1 VISEDVLLFHHA
13 ISKLWTLVQVFKML
27 LMFEV
32 FLKRSRYKRISIRWS
47 VSRLTVHLVWV
58 TKYRYK
64 VLTGDIQKRCREL
77 LIQVCDAEDVRILSG
92 VVSKDHIHIH
102 VEYPPSVSISNLVK
116 RMKGRASRLLQK
128 EFPVLSKRYW
138 GKHLWGIGY
147 GAWSTGNITEEIVQ
161 EYLKRHKSSSNDTE
175 DFKLD

>member
-1 VISEDVLLFHHA
+1 MSEY
-13 ISKLWTLVQVFKML
+13 
-27 LMFEV
+27 
-32 FLKRSRYKRISIRWS
+32 RYGGHT

-77 LIQVCDAEDVRILSG
+77 LIQVCDTEDIRILSG
-92 VVSKDHIHIH
+92 VVSKDHVHMHI
-102 VEYPPSVSISNLVK
+102 EYPLSISLSNLLK
-116 RMKGRASRLLQK
+116 RMKGRPSRLLQK
-128 EFPVLSKRYW
+128 EYTELSKRYW

-175 DFKLD
+175 EFKLD

>member
-1 VISEDVLLFHHA
+1 MSEY
-13 ISKLWTLVQVFKML
+13 
-27 LMFEV
+27 
-32 FLKRSRYKRISIRWS
+32 RYGGHT

-64 VLTGDIQKRCREL
+64 VLTGDIQKLCREL
-77 LIQVCDAEDVRILSG
+77 LIQVCDTEDIRILSG
-92 VVSKDHIHIH
+92 VVSKDHVHMHI
-102 VEYPPSVSISNLVK
+102 EYPPSVSLSNLLK
-116 RMKGRASRLLQK
+116 RMKGRTSRLLQK
-128 EFPVLSKRYW
+128 EYTELSKRYW

-175 DFKLD
+175 EFKLD